1 MKGLDRIIKATGSKL
16 AEAILEFKG
25 NKVLFGK
32 KYEPQ
37 RLLYD
42 LYPQF
47 LVVKAGRQVGK
58 SLGLAGR
65 ITTGS
70 ISQPHFNSLFIAPSQ
85 IQTKRW
91 SGGYLDA
98 FRDSKYISKYYV
110 NNKDPG
116 NVFEK
121 TFSNK
126 SKVYLSYGQTSAD
139 MDRVRGLTADLLCL
153 DEVQDIELASVPIV
167 KEILNTSEYGYQLF
181 TGTSKSS
188 AGTLEQL
195 WQETNQM
202 HFVKKC
208 ARCSKWVIPDN
219 FDTCMEMVTNPDYMV
234 CPHCHKEFSFYG
246 GQWVAAMSELSKG
259 RGAKYGMSLPQLIFG
274 ANTAT
279 GSRQWDDLYD
289 KVQQSKNGVL
299 YTAETVANEIFGL
312 ATDLGA
318 TSLSITEAKRCC
330 YNDYTEW
337 PKPDKSNV
345 PASIMPLI
353 NGIHSTVL
361 GVDWSVSGSIG
372 SHTVVSVLGIDHS
385 GRIILLFSKK
395 LVGTHI
401 LTQVEE
407 VLSIARTYNC
417 KMIGSDRG
425 VGVLQ
430 GELMQQKYGHNRV
443 IMCNYV
449 SSSRRLRW
457 ESSGNFLAADRS
469 SAMDDVMHKIRLG
482 PDRFVSPSWAL
493 TEGLWKDALSIFEEE
508 TRIGKRVYRKQPSI
522 PDDWFHSVVFANLAY
537 KYLTGEH
544 RHLDTYESES

>member
-1 MKGLDRIIKATGSKL
+1 MAKLVKASGSKL

-25 NKVLFGK
+25 NKVEFGA

-47 LVVKAGRQVGK
+47 LVIKAGRQVGK

-70 ISQPHFNSLFIAPSQ
+70 ISQKYFTSLFIAPSQ

-91 SGGYLDA
+91 SGGYLDQ
-98 FRDSKYISKYYV
+98 FRESKYVSKYFI
-110 NNKDPG
+110 NTKDPG

-121 TFSNK
+121 TFTNG

-153 DEVQDIELASVPIV
+153 DEVQDIELNSIPVV
-167 KEILNTSEYGYQLF
+167 KEILNTSDWGYQLM
-181 TGTSKSS
+181 TGTSKST

-195 WQETNQM
+195 WSQTNQM

-208 ARCSKWVIPDN
+208 NKCGKWVIPDN
-219 FDTCMEMVTNPDYMV
+219 FKLMMEMCTNPNFMV
-234 CPHCHKEFSFYG
+234 CPHCHKEFSFHG
-246 GQWVAAMSELSKG
+246 GQWAAAKNDLSQG

-274 ANTAT
+274 ANTKT
-279 GSRQWDDLYD
+279 GTRQWDDLYD
-289 KVQQSKNGVL
+289 KVQQSLNGVL

-318 TSLSITEAKRCC
+318 TSLSMTEAKACC
-330 YNDYTEW
+330 FQDYNEW
-337 PKPDKSNV
+337 AKPDKSNV
-345 PASIMPLI
+345 APSVLPLI
-353 NGIHSTVL
+353 NGIHTTVL

-372 SHTVVSVLGIDHS
+372 SHTVVTVLGIDHS
-385 GRIILLFSKK
+385 GRMIVLYSKK
-395 LVGTHI
+395 LMGSHI
-401 LTQVEE
+401 LTQVDE
-407 VLSIARTYNC
+407 VLAIANEYRC

-430 GELMQQKYGHNRV
+430 GELMQQRYGATRV

-449 SSSRRLRW
+449 SASRRLKW
-457 ESSGNFLAADRS
+457 DKAGNFLAADRS
-469 SAMDDVMHKIRLG
+469 GAMDDVMHKMRLG
-482 PDRFVSPSWAL
+482 PERFVTPKW
-493 TEGLWKDALSIFEEE
+493 EYMEPFWGDALSIFEEE
-508 TRIGKRVYRKQPSI
+508 TTIGKRVYRKQPSV

-544 RHLDTYESES
+544 RHLDNYDSEDES